1 VNRQSIWVIKIGQVA
16 LTLNVMPESPD
27 MDLEELKTKI
37 KKAADVKQI
46 VEKPVAFGLV
56 MLEVLLV
63 FDDKVGASDF
73 EEKIR
78 SIEGVGSVES
88 GDVTLI

>member
-1 VNRQSIWVIKIGQVA
+1 MGQVA
-16 LTLNVMPESPD
+16 LTLRIMPEGPD
-27 MDLEELKTKI
+27 VNLNELKKSI
-37 KKAADVKQI
+37 SAASDVRQI
-46 VEKPVAFGLV
+46 IEKPIGFGVV

-63 FDDKVGASDF
+63 FDDKIGASDI

-78 SIEGVGSVES
+78 SIKGIGSVES